1 MVFVMTGATCSWTS
15 QVQGQPE
22 LTREEYGRQH
32 DPAGKSKE
40 SSLTVYFPQADTM
53 PSPPDSQAVLRLL
66 RKAPPQLPRAGLLRP
81 KGYFQP
87 PCHRGRSKDIGPVP
101 VL

>member
-1 MVFVMTGATCSWTS
+1 MTGTTCSWS
-15 QVQGQPE
+15 PQVHGQPK
-22 LTREEYGRQH
+22 LTCGDYGWQH

-40 SSLTVYFPQADTM
+40 STLTVYFPQADTT
-53 PSPPDSQAVLRLL
+53 PSPRDSQAVLRLL
-66 RKAPPQLPRAGLLRP
+66 RKAPPKLPRVGLLRP
-81 KGYFQP
+81 KGHFQP

>member
-1 MVFVMTGATCSWTS
+1 MTAATCSWS
-15 QVQGQPE
+15 PQVQGQPE
-22 LTREEYGRQH
+22 LTCGEYGGQH

-53 PSPPDSQAVLRLL
+53 PLPPDSQAVLRLL
-66 RKAPPQLPRAGLLRP
+66 RKAPPQVRRAALLRP
-81 KGYFQP
+81 KGHFQP

-101 VL
+101 VP

>member
-1 MVFVMTGATCSWTS
+1 MTAATCSWS
-15 QVQGQPE
+15 PQVQGPPK
-22 LTREEYGRQH
+22 LTSGEYGRQH

-53 PSPPDSQAVLRLL
+53 PSPRDSQAVLRLL
-66 RKAPPQLPRAGLLRP
+66 RKAPPQLPRAGLLHP
-81 KGYFQP
+81 KGHFHP
-87 PCHRGRSKDIGPVP
+87 PCHRGKSKDIGPVP